1 MSKPGFEQK
10 LTDFKEYL
18 KKMKSYEEAIGL
30 LYWDMRTGA
39 PKKGIATRSEV
50 VGMLSGEYF
59 ALSVSEQM
67 GEMLEYFKEPDTYA
81 QLSRTDRTIV
91 DECKKEYDRSKKIPQ
106 KLHQEYV
113 VLTSQAESVW
123 EEAKEASD
131 YKMFQPYLEK
141 IVATNLE
148 FIKLWGYEG
157 HKYNTLLDM
166 YEPGMTVSKLDQ
178 VFGALRDKV
187 VPLLAAIQQSNHKP
201 TTGFLQ
207 QTFEKEKQKQFS
219 LFILKQMGYDF
230 EAGRLDETVHPF
242 ATGLNPGDVRIT
254 TRYLLDD
261 VNSALF
267 GTIHEGGHALYE
279 QNISPKLIGTPLC
292 TGTSMGIHE
301 SQSRFWENMIGR
313 SRPFWRRY
321 FGDLQQNYPGQF
333 DSVSVEDYYRA
344 TNEVKPSLIRI
355 EADEL
360 TYNLH
365 IMVRYEIEKAL
376 FSESVSVADL
386 PDVWNEK
393 YKEYLGVVPDNDGE
407 GVLQDVHWAGG
418 SFGYFPSYAL
428 GNMYAAQIGRTL
440 RKELPDFDQLI
451 EGGKLLPIKDWLTD
465 KIYQYGKELSPNEII
480 LQVTG
485 EELNPDYLVDYLTEK
500 YSDIYKL

>member
-1 MSKPGFEQK
+1 MTAATFEQK
-10 LTDFKEYL
+10 LTNFKDYL

-50 VGMLSGEYF
+50 VGVLSGEHF
-59 ALSVSEQM
+59 AMAVSEQM
-67 GEMLEYFKEPDTYA
+67 GEMLDYFTDKEMFSKLDA
-81 QLSRTDRTIV
+81 VDRVIV
-91 DECKKEYDRSKKIPQ
+91 NECKKDYDRSKKIPQ
-106 KLHQEYV
+106 KMHQDYV

-148 FIKLWGYEG
+148 FIELWGYKG
-157 HKYNTLLDM
+157 HKYDTLLDM
-166 YEPGMTVSKLDQ
+166 YEPGMTVAKLDQ
-178 VFGALRDKV
+178 VFGALREKV
-187 VPLLAAIQQSNHKP
+187 VPLLAAIQASTNKP
-201 TTGFLQ
+201 ETGFLR
-207 QTFEKEKQKQFS
+207 QTFEKEKQKKFS

-230 EAGRLDETVHPF
+230 DAGRLDETVHPF

-279 QNISPKLIGTPLC
+279 QNISADLIGTPLC

-313 SRPFWRRY
+313 SRPFWKRY
-321 FGDLQQNYPGQF
+321 YPDLQNNYAGQF
-333 DSVSVEDYYRA
+333 DSVPVEDFYRA

-376 FSESVSVADL
+376 FSESVKVADL
-386 PDVWNEK
+386 PEVWNEK
-393 YKEYLGVVPDNDGE
+393 YKEYLGVVPTNDGE
-407 GVLQDVHWAGG
+407 GVLQDVHWSGG
-418 SFGYFPSYAL
+418 AFGYFPSYAL
-428 GNMYAAQIGRTL
+428 GNMYAAQIMRTL
-440 RKELPDFDQLI
+440 RKELPAYDQLI
-451 EGGKLLPIKDWLTD
+451 EDGNLLPIKDWLSD
-465 KIYQYGKELSPNEII
+465 KIYRYGKQLTPNEII
-480 LQVTG
+480 MQVTG
-485 EELNPDYLVDYLTEK
+485 EELNPDYLVQYFTDK
-500 YSDIYKL
+500 FGDIYKL